1 MYNLENAELII
12 KREHKAVYKYE
23 DSIIKLFE
31 NTYAKSDICNEALN
45 TSRVEET
52 GLAVPAMEG
61 VVKIDG
67 KWALITKYA
76 AGETLESLMEK
87 NPDKLEEYMEQ
98 FVDLQIEIHGKQ
110 SSLLRR
116 LKGKLQRQINS
127 LKIIDATT
135 RYELLTRLEGMPKH
149 KKLCHGDYNPS
160 NVIVGED
167 GSFKVIDWAHA
178 TQGNAS
184 ADAAM
189 TYLVFALKDQEKAD
203 LYLRLYCKKS
213 DTARQYVQKWIPIV
227 AAAQLTKD
235 NELEKEFLMKWI
247 DVILTS
253 CKINSRHVQTSHYSS
268 SNSSSSQSG
277 YC

>member
-1 MYNLENAELII
+1 MYNLENAELLV
-12 KREHKAVYKYE
+12 KHAHKEVYRYE
-23 DSIIKLFE
+23 NSIIKLFE
-31 NTYAKSDICNEALN
+31 DTYAKSDIFNEALN
-45 TSRVEET
+45 TARVEET
-52 GLAVPAMEG
+52 GLDVPS
-61 VVKIDG
+61 VKEVTQIDG
-67 KWALITKYA
+67 KWALVTEYTE
-76 AGETLESLMEK
+76 GVTLEKLMEE

-127 LKIIDATT
+127 IKIIDATT
-135 RYELLTRLEGMPKH
+135 RYELLARLEGMPKH

-160 NVIVGED
+160 NVIVSED
-167 GSFKVIDWAHA
+167 GTLKVIDWAHA

-189 TYLVFALKDQEKAD
+189 TYLLFALKDQDKAD

-227 AAAQLTKD
+227 AASQLTKD
-235 NELEKEFLMKWI
+235 NELEKEFLMRWI
-247 DVILTS
+247 DVMDFE
-253 CKINSRHVQTSHYSS
+253 
-268 SNSSSSQSG
+268 
-277 YC
+277 

>member
-1 MYNLENAELII
+1 MYNLEKAELLI
-12 KREHKAVYKYE
+12 KHAHKEVYKYE

-31 NTYAKSDICNEALN
+31 DTYAKSDIFNEALN
-45 TSRVEET
+45 TARVEET
-52 GLAVPAMEG
+52 GLAVPG
-61 VVKIDG
+61 VKEVTQIDG
-67 KWALITKYA
+67 KWALITEYNE
-76 AGETLESLMEK
+76 GVTLEKLMEE
-87 NPDKLEEYMEQ
+87 NPDKLEDYMEQ
-98 FVDLQIEIHGKQ
+98 FVDLQMEIHGKQ

-127 LKIIDATT
+127 LRMIDATT
-135 RYELLTRLEGMPKH
+135 RYELLARLEGMPKH

-160 NVIVGED
+160 NVIVAED
-167 GSFKVIDWAHA
+167 GTFKVIDWAHA

-189 TYLVFALKDQEKAD
+189 TYLLFALKNQDKAD

-227 AAAQLTKD
+227 AASQLTKD

-247 DVILTS
+247 DV
-253 CKINSRHVQTSHYSS
+253 VDFE
-268 SNSSSSQSG
+268 
-277 YC
+277 

>member
-1 MYNLENAELII
+1 MYHLENAELLI
-12 KREHKAVYKYE
+12 KRAHKEVYRYE

-31 NTYAKSDICNEALN
+31 NTYAKSDIFNEALN
-45 TSRVEET
+45 TARVEET
-52 GLAVPAMEG
+52 GLAVPGVKEVTQIEG
-61 VVKIDG
+61 R
-67 KWALITKYA
+67 WALVTEYNK
-76 AGETLESLMEK
+76 GVTLEKLMEE

-116 LKGKLQRQINS
+116 LKGKLTRQINS

-135 RYELLTRLEGMPKH
+135 RYELLARLEGMPKH

-160 NVIVGED
+160 NVIVAED

-189 TYLVFALKDQEKAD
+189 TYLLFAQ
-203 LYLRLYCKKS
+203 KS
-213 DTARQYVQKWIPIV
+213 TAG
-227 AAAQLTKD
+227 
-235 NELEKEFLMKWI
+235 
-247 DVILTS
+247 S
-253 CKINSRHVQTSHYSS
+253 
-268 SNSSSSQSG
+268 
-277 YC
+277 

>member
-1 MYNLENAELII
+1 MYNLEKAELLI
-12 KREHKAVYKYE
+12 KHAHKEVYKYE
-23 DSIIKLFE
+23 DSLIKLFE
-31 NTYAKSDICNEALN
+31 NTYAKSDIFNEALN
-45 TSRVEET
+45 TVRVEET
-52 GLAVPAMEG
+52 GLDVPG
-61 VVKIDG
+61 VKEVTQIDG
-67 KWALITKYA
+67 KWALITEYNE
-76 AGETLESLMEK
+76 GVTLEKLMED

-98 FVDLQIEIHGKQ
+98 FVELQIEIHGKQ

-135 RYELLTRLEGMPKH
+135 RYELLARLEGMPKH

-160 NVIVGED
+160 NVIVSED
-167 GSFKVIDWAHA
+167 GTLKVIDWAHA

-189 TYLVFALKDQEKAD
+189 TYLLFALKDQDKAD

-227 AAAQLTKD
+227 AASQLTKD

-247 DVILTS
+247 DVMDFE
-253 CKINSRHVQTSHYSS
+253 
-268 SNSSSSQSG
+268 
-277 YC
+277 